1 MKFLS
6 EYTDKEK
13 AKRFDAIYKHCIE
26 HINAERA
33 QDEPDPDTFID
44 NIAEQAL
51 DVKGEEWDAN
61 KVNQGLI
68 YAQIMLS

>member
-6 EYTDKEK
+6 DYTDEEK
-13 AKRFDAIYKHCIE
+13 AKRFDAIYKYCIE

-51 DVKGEEWDAN
+51 DVKGEEWNNEAVDR
-61 KVNQGLI
+61 GLI
-68 YAQIMLS
+68 YAEIILN

>member
-6 EYTDKEK
+6 DYTQEEK

-26 HINAERA
+26 HINSERA
-33 QDEPDPDTFID
+33 QDEPNPDTFID

-51 DVKGEEWDAN
+51 DVKGDEWNSND
-61 KVNQGLI
+61 VDQGLI
-68 YAQIMLS
+68 YAEILLS